1 MSDLQAAIR
10 ADLTAAM
17 KARDKDVTGTLRM
30 LMAALQKEATNG
42 SKHELT
48 DDDVLKVVAHE
59 VKTRN
64 ESAQI
69 YLENGRPELAEQ
81 ERAEAAIIAR
91 YQPKQLDDAE
101 LTALVESVIA
111 ETGTGMANMGAAMK
125 LAKEKAGNAASGKR
139 LSEEVKR
146 QLAG

>member
-1 MSDLQAAIR
+1 MSDLQAQIR
-10 ADLTAAM
+10 DDLTAAM

-30 LMAALQKEATNG
+30 LVAALQKEATNG

-81 ERAEAAIIAR
+81 ERKEAAIIAR
-91 YQPKQLDDAE
+91 YQPRQLDDAE
-101 LTALVESVIA
+101 LTQLVQEVIA
-111 ETGTGMANMGAAMK
+111 QTGSGMQNMGAAMK